1 LTVPFFFIHDGRAS
15 FRIIKT
21 AVVFLPLLSVYSLN
35 NPQYRLSKAFYWF
48 MMIAALLVC
57 IDFVL
62 YFITGTMIMGGTE
75 SGFLPRPRGL
85 MEDSN
90 FFSYLMLVYIFYLK
104 KQEGRYNY
112 LLVLSLI
119 LSGSLAA
126 ISCFLLLSLFYRFT
140 DHVKL
145 SKSKLIK
152 YLTLIITGISFFVYF
167 NTAFNYN
174 KIMENV
180 EVSEMD
186 GLEKVKFYSLMLRF
200 GAQNEAL
207 MLIDSP
213 SKILFGIGA
222 GNTKNFTEREMNLHN
237 TYLQLFLEQG
247 LIVFVLFALLI
258 LLMALKIHDTYYVIL
273 FCVIF
278 MLGTIL
284 EVFYFPLL
292 SFIFFISHFSN
303 KGLYEDRVR
312 AII

>member
-1 LTVPFFFIHDGRAS
+1 
-15 FRIIKT
+15 
-21 AVVFLPLLSVYSLN
+21 
-35 NPQYRLSKAFYWF
+35 

-284 EVFYFPLL
+284 
-292 SFIFFISHFSN
+292 
-303 KGLYEDRVR
+303 
-312 AII
+312 